1 MDQYQTLSVVCKL
14 ITKHGLNYELID
26 AWMQSRNYHV
36 LEFVAS
42 TLLSFEWEFDYWRL
56 EDQK

>member
-42 TLLSFEWEFDYWRL
+42 TLLSFEREFDY
-56 EDQK
+56 